1 MKTYSFVKRPGVFS
15 FNTQESIVFRALQ
28 AVGTGTIE
36 ELADKAVELGLK
48 TRQAPERIVQYYLVS
63 LRKLGLV
70 ESEGTT
76 NRKVTV
82 VIADD
87 EDEGD
92 DAEFEEAMGD
102 DETDEQDESQEPG
115 TPGEVTD
122 LTEVIKAKLEA
133 ETK

>member
-1 MKTYSFVKRPGVFS
+1 MKTYSFVKRAGVFS

-36 ELADKAVELGLK
+36 ELAAKATELGLK
-48 TRQAPERIVQYYLVS
+48 TRQAPERIVQYYLVG

-87 EDEGD
+87 EDEAD
-92 DAEFEEAMGD
+92 DAEFDEAMGD
-102 DETDEQDESQEPG
+102 DETEDADQEPG
-115 TPGEVTD
+115 TQAEVTD
-122 LTEVIKAKLEA
+122 LTEVIKNKLEA